1 MTIMTLY
8 IVVTIMNKNNN
19 DGDEVGLVKEE
30 AVVDNNEDID
40 GINMMDDLFLLLF
53 STLLV

>member
-30 AVVDNNEDID
+30 AVADNNEDID